1 MEYAPEAP
9 TVRQFQPHRLW
20 IGHAGD
26 AGNARPLF
34 DAGIKAVVDLA
45 VEEPPSRPPRELI
58 ACRFPLV
65 DGAGNDPDTLLLAV
79 RTIATLIQGQVP
91 TLVCCGVGMSRAP
104 ALTAAAL
111 SLVQRLT
118 PAQCLERVA
127 QQYPCDVNAAL
138 WEEIASLPAP

>member
-1 MEYAPEAP
+1 
-9 TVRQFQPHRLW
+9 VKQLQPHRLW
-20 IGHAGD
+20 LGHAGD

-34 DAGIKAVVDLA
+34 DAGVKAVVDLA

-65 DGAGNDPDTLLLAV
+65 DGAGNDPETLLLAI

-91 TLVCCGVGMSRAP
+91 TLVCCGVGVSRAP

-111 SLVQRLT
+111 SLVQRT
-118 PAQCLERVA
+118 APAQCLERVA
-127 QQYPCDVNAAL
+127 QQYPCDVNTAL
-138 WEEIASLPAP
+138 WEEVAALVATRPAT

>member
-1 MEYAPEAP
+1 M
-9 TVRQFQPHRLW
+9 RQLQPHRLW
-20 IGHAGD
+20 LGHAGD
-26 AGNARPLF
+26 AGNVRPLF

-91 TLVCCGVGMSRAP
+91 TLVCCSVGVSRAP
-104 ALTAAAL
+104 AVTAAAL

-118 PAQCLERVA
+118 PAQALERLA
-127 QQYPCDVNAAL
+127 QQYPCDVNTAL
-138 WEEIASLPAP
+138 WEEIAALMAAGLTP

>member
-1 MEYAPEAP
+1 MKQVLPY
-9 TVRQFQPHRLW
+9 RLW

-58 ACRFPLV
+58 TCRFPLV

-79 RTIATLIQGQVP
+79 RTIATLIQSGVP
-91 TLVCCGVGMSRAP
+91 TLVCCGAGVSRAP
-104 ALTAAAL
+104 SVTAAAL
-111 SLVQRLT
+111 SRGVNQP
-118 PAQCLERVA
+118 PAECLERLA
-127 QQYPCDVNAAL
+127 QHYPCDVNVAMWQEVTAL
-138 WEEIASLPAP
+138 LASRP

>member
-1 MEYAPEAP
+1 M
-9 TVRQFQPHRLW
+9 RQLQPHRLW
-20 IGHAGD
+20 LGHAGD
-26 AGNARPLF
+26 AGNIRPLF
-34 DAGIKAVVDLA
+34 DAGVKAVVDLA
-45 VEEPPSRPPRELI
+45 VEEAPSRPPRELI

-91 TLVCCGVGMSRAP
+91 TLVCCGVGVSRAP
-104 ALTAAAL
+104 AVTAAAR

-118 PAQCLERVA
+118 PAQALERLA

-138 WEEIASLPAP
+138 WEEIAALMAAGLTP

>member
-1 MEYAPEAP
+1 M
-9 TVRQFQPHRLW
+9 RQLQPHRLW
-20 IGHAGD
+20 LGHAGD
-26 AGNARPLF
+26 AGNIRPLF
-34 DAGIKAVVDLA
+34 DAGVKAVVDLA
-45 VEEPPSRPPRELI
+45 VEEAPSRPPRELI

-91 TLVCCGVGMSRAP
+91 TLVCCGVGVSRAP
-104 ALTAAAL
+104 AVTAAAL

-118 PAQCLERVA
+118 PAQALERLA

-138 WEEIASLPAP
+138 WEEIASLMAAGLTP